1 MIVGILLMAVL
12 AVVGG
17 FYYWCFWKTVCMMNS
32 SLKIANHTY
41 RIDRQA
47 VIKLVERYKP
57 EKRVKTVGLWVKPD
71 QIGHN
76 KRQQVAN
83 KPVVVEIKFGRE
95 GKNLMQEV
103 GKEPKITVLGED
115 HGWFIK
121 IMLFVNPE
129 YAEQLWEMDVNRAL
143 AEALRFHVGTKNWDG
158 LEGVQ
163 LIREVLP

>member
-1 MIVGILLMAVL
+1 
-12 AVVGG
+12 
-17 FYYWCFWKTVCMMNS
+17 
-32 SLKIANHTY
+32 
-41 RIDRQA
+41 
-47 VIKLVERYKP
+47 
-57 EKRVKTVGLWVKPD
+57 
-71 QIGHN
+71 
-76 KRQQVAN
+76 
-83 KPVVVEIKFGRE
+83 
-95 GKNLMQEV
+95 
-103 GKEPKITVLGED
+103 LGED